1 MTIDPEILRFGAPR
15 GCGFKPDANGRII
28 CIVHDDDLG

>member
-1 MTIDPEILRFGAPR
+1 MTIDPEMLRLSDPR
-15 GCGFKPDANGRII
+15 CCGFKPDANGRII